1 MPTVRETA
9 YPQLKRHSS
18 NQELSA
24 IYSPSPDE
32 MAISQRQTR
41 NLATQLGFLVQLKT
55 FQRLGYVINI
65 RDVPAQIK
73 EHIAQMSNLKEHL
86 MSLEH
91 YDQSRTRQRHLSVI
105 REYFQIHIFDAEA
118 SKLTKEA
125 MTEASQTKHDLAD
138 LINRAIE
145 VLVEQRYELPV
156 FSRLQKMARHVR
168 SEATEQ
174 LYQLVSSKLNKMERL
189 QLNRLFLQDSSNETS
204 QWNRLKQ
211 EPGKPLISRLQ
222 EWIEHLEWLSLLQ
235 IDPRIL
241 SQIPHVKVQ
250 HFGAEAMTLDA
261 ARMRELKAHK
271 RDTLAICL
279 LSMQYAQTLDDI
291 VEFFIKRI
299 RQLHYKGQI
308 ALEEYR
314 KKTQGK
320 TDDLISTLHE
330 LVVAFQSDGEEVH
343 RFKAMEQV
351 IGDCPQQILEDC
363 EAHLAYTRNNYFPFL
378 VQFYR
383 SHRPVLFRM
392 LEVLPLCSS
401 TQDSNLKQAI
411 EFIKANRMTR
421 QQWLSISEADKAQEN
436 PDDKAPKLDLSWLP
450 SKWWSLVTGQCSR
463 QSIPTQIHRTYFELC
478 VFSHLSLGLQAGDL
492 YIPGSD
498 QYDDYY
504 SQLISWEEYEATVE
518 EFGKLLN
525 IPVKGEGFVAQLKQQ
540 LQKVSKTVDEAF
552 PSNTHI
558 SFEKNRLVL
567 HKKNRKIP
575 EGLKELAALVSQRI
589 RPVNLLDLLD
599 DTQRWLDWTRFFG
612 PISGHDAKVANST
625 HRYLMATF
633 CYGCNI
639 GASQLARALSDLDRR
654 QLSWI
659 HHRHIQEQGL
669 QRAIEDTINFYNRFT
684 LPQYWGTGKHASV
697 DGTKWD
703 IYDQNLLAEYHIR
716 YGGYGGIGYYHVSD
730 NYIALFSHFIP
741 CGVWEAI
748 YILDGL
754 FKNQSDIQPDTIHG
768 DTQAQSVTVFA
779 LAHLLGIKLMPRI
792 RGWQDLTFY
801 RPTRNTRFKHLNALF
816 TEVAPWDLIETHL
829 PDMLRVALSIK
840 AGKIQ
845 ASTILRKLGTN
856 SPNNK
861 LFQAFQALGG
871 IIRTIFLLQYLD
883 DADLRNMVQA
893 CTNKSESFNRLA
905 KWLSF
910 GGEQQV
916 LTSNNRDELRK
927 RIKYNH
933 LVANCLILYNVSEIS
948 RILNELAGQGYRFS
962 ADAIARLS
970 PYLTEHINRF
980 GAYGIDSNRDALPL
994 DFDLDISILL
1004 EQETLCND
1012 ASNECVAQM

>member
-1 MPTVRETA
+1 MSTVQETA

-18 NQELSA
+18 AQELSA
-24 IYSPSPDE
+24 IYTPSPDE
-32 MAISQRQTR
+32 LALAQRQTR
-41 NLATQLGFLVQLKT
+41 NPVTQLGFLIQLKT
-55 FQRLGYVINI
+55 FQRLGYVIKMS
-65 RDVPAQIK
+65 DVPTQVRD
-73 EHIAQMSNLKEHL
+73 HIAQISTLTEHL
-86 MSLEH
+86 VSLEE
-91 YDQSRTRQRHLSVI
+91 YDQSKTNQRHLAVI
-105 REYFQIHIFDAEA
+105 REYLQIHLFDAAAE
-118 SKLTKEA
+118 KLTKDA
-125 MTEASQTKHDLAD
+125 MTEASQAKHDLVD
-138 LINRAIE
+138 LINVAIE
-145 VLVEQRYELPV
+145 ALAEQRYELPV
-156 FSRLQKMARHVR
+156 FSRLHKIARQVR
-168 SEATEQ
+168 SETTEQ
-174 LYQLVSSKLNKMERL
+174 LYQLVNGRLDKTVRL
-189 QLNRLFLQDSSNETS
+189 QLHRLFLQDSSSETS

-222 EWIEHLEWLSLLQ
+222 EWIERLEWLALLR
-235 IDPRIL
+235 IDPTIL
-241 SQIPHVKVQ
+241 SQIPSIKMQ
-250 HFGAEAMTLDA
+250 HFAAEAMTLDA
-261 ARMRELKAHK
+261 ARMLELKAQK
-271 RDTLAICL
+271 RYTLAIAL

-291 VEFFIKRI
+291 AEFFIKRI
-299 RQLHYKGQI
+299 RQLHYKGQA

-314 KKTQGK
+314 KKIQAK
-320 TDDLISTLHE
+320 TDELINTLHE
-330 LVVAFQSDGEEVH
+330 LVVAFQSEGEEEL

-351 IGDCPQQILEDC
+351 IGDHPQQILEDC
-363 EAHLAYTRNNYFPFL
+363 EAHLAHTGNNYFPFL
-378 VQFYR
+378 LPFYR
-383 SHRPVLFRM
+383 NHRPVLFKL
-392 LEVLPLCSS
+392 LEVLPLRSS
-401 TQDSNLKQAI
+401 TQDSDLNQAI
-411 EFIKANRMTR
+411 EFIKENRLKR
-421 QQWLSISEADKAQEN
+421 QQWLSLTETDQAQDN
-436 PDDKAPKLDLSWLP
+436 STDQPPKLDLSWLP
-450 SKWWSLVTGQCSR
+450 TAWWSLVTGTRSR
-463 QSIPTQIHRTYFELC
+463 QGVPTQIHKTYFELC

-504 SQLISWEEYEATVE
+504 SQLISWEEYDTTVE
-518 EFGKLLN
+518 EFGKSLN
-525 IPVKGEGFVAQLKQQ
+525 IPIKGADFVAQLRQQ
-540 LQKVSKTVDEAF
+540 LQEVSKTVDEAF
-552 PSNTHI
+552 PSNTHV
-558 SFEKNRLVL
+558 SLEKERLVL
-567 HKKNRKIP
+567 HKKKRKIP
-575 EGLKELAALVSQRI
+575 EGLKDLKVLIEQRI
-589 RPVNLLDLLD
+589 RPVNLLDLLG
-599 DTQRWLDWTRFFG
+599 DTQRWLGWTRFFG
-612 PISGHDAKVANST
+612 PISGHDAKVTDST
-625 HRYLMATF
+625 YRYLMATF

-639 GASQLARALSDLDRR
+639 GASQLARSLSDLDRR

-669 QRAIEDTINFYNRFT
+669 QKAIEDTINFYNRFT

-697 DGTKWD
+697 DGTKWN

-716 YGGYGGIGYYHVSD
+716 YGGYGGIAYYHVSD

-779 LAHLLGIKLMPRI
+779 LAYLMGVKLMPRI

-801 RPTRNTRFKHLNALF
+801 RPTRNTRFNHLSDLF
-816 TEVAPWDLIETHL
+816 TEVAPWALIETHL

-856 SPNNK
+856 SPKNK

-871 IIRTIFLLQYLD
+871 VIRTIFLLQYID
-883 DADLRNMVQA
+883 DVDLRNMVQS

-905 KWLSF
+905 KWLAF

-916 LTSNNRDELRK
+916 LGSNNRDELRK

-948 RILNELAGQGYRFS
+948 RILNELAEQGYRFS

-980 GAYGIDSNRDALPL
+980 GAYGMDGDRDDIPL
-994 DFDLDISILL
+994 EFDLDLSILL
-1004 EQETLCND
+1004 DEEPLLKTGPND
-1012 ASNECVAQM
+1012 LVAEL